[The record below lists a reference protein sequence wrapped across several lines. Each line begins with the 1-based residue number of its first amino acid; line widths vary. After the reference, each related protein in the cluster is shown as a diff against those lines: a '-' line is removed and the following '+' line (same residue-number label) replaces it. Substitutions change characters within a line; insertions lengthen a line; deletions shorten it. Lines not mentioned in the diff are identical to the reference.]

1 MKPLTLQELQI
12 AIEDK
17 PLRSALPDALDSELL
32 HQITRDLRLCELV
45 FTGQDEF
52 EPPIKCVMYL
62 VFHLLTHSA
71 EDAGSGTSVNVSQE
85 ELAHWLQRYMH
96 YAEREI
102 VSRVVGVENKSDAD
116 DFLSELNERLVA
128 HPST

>member
-1 MKPLTLQELQI
+1 MKPLTLQQLQR

-52 EPPIKCVMYL
+52 DPPIKCVMYL

-71 EDAGSGTSVNVSQE
+71 EDAGGGASVKVSQD
-85 ELAHWLQRYMH
+85 ELAHWLQRYMY

-102 VSRVVGVENKSDAD
+102 VSRVVGVANKSDAE

>member
-17 PLRSALPDALDSELL
+17 PLCSALPDALDSELL

-71 EDAGSGTSVNVSQE
+71 EDAGGGTSVNVSQD
-85 ELAHWLQRYMH
+85 ELAHWLQRYMY

-102 VSRVVGVENKSDAD
+102 VSRVVGVANKSDAD
-116 DFLSELNERLVA
+116 DFLAELNERSLT
-128 HPST
+128 HSST

>member
-1 MKPLTLQELQI
+1 MKPLTLQELQR

-17 PLRSALPDALDSELL
+17 PLRSALPDALNSELL
-32 HQITRDLRLCELV
+32 YQITRDLRLCELV

-52 EPPIKCVMYL
+52 DPPIKCVMYL

-71 EDAGSGTSVNVSQE
+71 ENAGGGASVKLSQDE
-85 ELAHWLQRYMH
+85 VAHWLQRYMY

-102 VSRVVGVENKSDAD
+102 VSRLIGVPNKSDAD
-116 DFLSELNERLVA
+116 DFLAELNEGSLTYS
-128 HPST
+128 ST

>member
-1 MKPLTLQELQI
+1 MKPLTLQELQR

-17 PLRSALPDALDSELL
+17 PLRSALPNALDIELL

-45 FTGQDEF
+45 FTGQEEF

-62 VFHLLTHSA
+62 VFHLLTLSA
-71 EDAGSGTSVNVSQE
+71 EDTGGGASVKVSE
-85 ELAHWLQRYMH
+85 DELAHWLQRYMY

-102 VSRVVGVENKSDAD
+102 VSRVVGVANKSDAD
-116 DFLSELNERLVA
+116 DFLAELNDRSLTNSFA
-128 HPST
+128 